1 MAVPP
6 AEPAGGGQCHKAP
19 SLEEAAD
26 EVSSTKHPLGPAI
39 SRSMDISSNKIF
51 DEIGHLG
58 LTEFNTT
65 FLW

>member
-6 AEPAGGGQCHKAP
+6 AEPAGGGQRHEAP

-26 EVSSTKHPLGPAI
+26 EVSSTKHPLGPDI
-39 SRSMDISSNKIF
+39 SRSMDSSNKLF

-58 LTEFNTT
+58 LTESNTT